1 METLAAL
8 VSRTY
13 SGWVDAMALR
23 LDVAEMLAHPHGQTA
38 AILVAAAAC
47 LSTLLGRSFVLAVNR
62 MRRWGFAFAMLLN
75 FLTLVLTYAVLGVLV
90 WATGLVLLDGG
101 GSARDVAWAVLWAVS
116 PLVLGFATAIP
127 VLGTGID
134 RGLSLWS
141 LLILWSIIDDLYA
154 VSGWL
159 GGAIALAAWLLT
171 WVLQGLYAPLLA
183 RLRDWLWRRA
193 TGRPLYDSARYVLD
207 QASIDGSEAALGMT
221 AAERAMVLRQ
231 HERQGRLG
239 PGGSAAGGQEGAEAQ
254 GTDRPGDAR
263 PEERRW

>member
-1 METLAAL
+1 METLPAL
-8 VSRTY
+8 VSRAYT
-13 SGWVDAMALR
+13 GWVDAMALR

-38 AILVAAAAC
+38 AILVAAVAC
-47 LSTLLGRSFVLAVNR
+47 LSTLLGRFFVLAVNR

-90 WATGLVLLDGG
+90 WATGLVLFDGG
-101 GSARDVAWAVLWAVS
+101 ASARDVAWAVLWAVS

-127 VLGTGID
+127 ILGTGID
-134 RGLSLWS
+134 RGLDLWS

-159 GGAIALAAWLLT
+159 GGAIALGAWLLT
-171 WVLQGLYAPLLA
+171 WLLQGIYAPLLA
-183 RLRDWLWRRA
+183 RVRDWLWHRV

-221 AAERAMVLRQ
+221 AAERATLLRQ
-231 HERQGRLG
+231 HRPHAVQDHQE
-239 PGGSAAGGQEGAEAQ
+239 AGGPEQSGEAHA
-254 GTDRPGDAR
+254 GEDR
-263 PEERRW
+263 RR